1 MSLLQTIRTLEG
13 ASAPSRAGWAFQPFT
28 AAVLTWLIP
37 GGSGSVPDRRR
48 HLLGESGL
56 LCLNHIALSQLAP
69 FGQLKTKGNGRTIG
83 APSTTERRERSNVKA
98 RFDGTRQRT
107 RRPCAPLLEG
117 TRQRTR
123 RSCAHLQKI
132 DTEKDAV
139 GGSRQTLTTGSDVL
153 LGNTWEQDQDACLPV
168 YRPLE
173 NKTERQTVA
182 SARWEQGRRAL
193 ITKRSKALPNPRSVP
208 SSSNIESVMLP
219 IPTLLRLSDS

>member
-1 MSLLQTIRTLEG
+1 M
-13 ASAPSRAGWAFQPFT
+13 AKPSGLPPRPK
-28 AAVLTWLIP
+28 
-37 GGSGSVPDRRR
+37 
-48 HLLGESGL
+48 GES
-56 LCLNHIALSQLAP
+56 
-69 FGQLKTKGNGRTIG
+69 
-83 APSTTERRERSNVKA
+83 SNVKA

-153 LGNTWEQDQDACLPV
+153 RGNTWEQDQDACLPV

-173 NKTERQTVA
+173 NKTERETVA

-208 SSSNIESVMLP
+208 RAAPSIKKDGRKTARTQSNASNRGTAVSP
-219 IPTLLRLSDS
+219 LLRKAARATEGASAKCV